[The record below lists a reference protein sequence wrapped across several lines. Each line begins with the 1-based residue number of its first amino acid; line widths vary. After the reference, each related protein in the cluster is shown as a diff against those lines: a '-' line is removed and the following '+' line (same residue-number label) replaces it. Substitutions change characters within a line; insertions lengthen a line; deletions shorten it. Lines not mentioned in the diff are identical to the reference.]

1 MKGMNRVKRG
11 REFRGI
17 LNYIFGRDK
26 DHKNAPGILIGGN
39 MSGDDPRTLAQEFGV
54 TRKLRPDIQK
64 PVWHNSLRLPR
75 DEHITPEQ
83 WTAIADDYMQRMG
96 FGSLHPRCYVLH
108 DDKEGQHIHIAASRI
123 ALDGALYLGKNENLA
138 STRIIQQLE
147 IEHGLTITKGPEYEN
162 GKIKMPKV
170 KNPSKPEMEKGLR
183 LEVKPPR
190 LVLQDLLNTAIQEP
204 KTVMQFV
211 KFLEEDG
218 VNVLPNVA
226 STKRLNGFSFEFGG
240 LSFKGSSLGDA
251 YKWSSLLRVIDYD
264 QDRDFAELAK
274 RKPVVGD
281 DGRNSSGI
289 ESIAGEIGHADSTST
304 GDLVHAGNQPGSGFI
319 HPETNHRALDT
330 GSYVRLA
337 EGYSESEPRPNTT
350 IRCDGSGAAPEGSVR
365 DAGVERLE
373 AQGGRNAD
381 TNRGDTGEVREGTK
395 DMEAVDDGNDRAVRN
410 PDRDTHEMAGGVM
423 AWNSR
428 FKQASAAR
436 KRGTSTSLS
445 DEQQHIQRDV
455 VKDARFANPIPYLQN
470 QGFAVKREG
479 RHYSVTSRGDEI
491 YRLTRK
497 DDGHFVWCTKEGDR
511 GGDFIALLV
520 EELGR
525 TFQQAVYDLSGAPR
539 VATGVAL
546 PVIRDARPVLLE
558 YNGDGKTAEAYLID
572 RGISK
577 NTILQAQIDGF
588 LRLQDNAVA
597 FLGRFAGEVRAVTL
611 RLLEPVM
618 SYDRTRQ
625 ITKMDLKGSDKRFPA
640 ALPGSKRHVW
650 IVEGGI
656 DALAVSDWHHHYHP
670 DHAGPIIIVSGGAG
684 VRGFLDMP
692 HVQEVLRQA
701 ESVMVTKDREKSS
714 EVQSRTDADHEKQI
728 MKIREIV
735 GDSVTVTEWVPPQG
749 CKDVADGWQQRVL
762 PDPEKGSGSGNP
774 LDSLVGSIVDGPR
787 DNRPTGDVSPFG

>member
-11 REFRGI
+11 RGFRGV
-17 LNYIFGRDK
+17 LNYVFGRDAE
-26 DHKNAPGILIGGN
+26 HKTSPGILVGGN
-39 MSGDDPRTLAQEFGV
+39 MSGHNPQSLAQEFGV
-54 TRKLRPDIQK
+54 TRNLRPDIEK
-64 PVWHNSLRLPR
+64 PVWHNSLRLPTGESLTN
-75 DEHITPEQ
+75 DA
-83 WTAIADDYMQRMG
+83 WVKIADNYMEKMG
-96 FGSLHPRCYVLH
+96 FGTLHPCCYVLH
-108 DDKEGQHIHIAASRI
+108 DDPEGQHIHITASRI

-162 GKIKMPKV
+162 GKIRMPEV

-190 LVLQDLLNTAIQEP
+190 LILQDLLNSAIQEP

-211 KFLEEDG
+211 KFLEDNG
-218 VNVLPNVA
+218 VIVLPNIA
-226 STKRLNGFSFEFGG
+226 STKRLNGFSFELGG
-240 LSFKGSSLGDA
+240 LSFKGSSLGNA

-281 DGRNSSGI
+281 DGRNSNGI
-289 ESIAGEIGHADSTST
+289 ESIAGEIGHADITSP
-304 GDLVHAGNQPGSGFI
+304 GALVHAGNQPGSGFI

-330 GSYVRLA
+330 GGCGWFA
-337 EGYSESEPRPNTT
+337 EGSPVSEPRPDTA
-350 IRCDGSGAAPEGSVR
+350 IRQDGSGAAPEGAVC

-381 TNRGDTGEVREGTK
+381 TNRRDTGEVREGTK
-395 DMEAVDDGNDRAVRN
+395 DMEAVDDGNHRAVRN
-410 PDRDTHEMAGGVM
+410 LDRDAHGRAGGVM

-436 KRGTSTSLS
+436 NRGTSTSIS
-445 DEQQHIQRDV
+445 DEQQHIQCDV
-455 VKDARFANPIPYLQN
+455 VKDAHYANPIPYLQN

-479 RHYSVTSRGDEI
+479 RHYSVTSYGDES

-497 DDGHFVWCTKEGDR
+497 DDGRFVWCTKEGDR
-511 GGDFIALLV
+511 GGDSIALLM
-520 EELGR
+520 EEFGR
-525 TFQQAVYDLSGAPR
+525 TFPQAVYDLSGAPR
-539 VATGVAL
+539 IATGVAL
-546 PVIRDARPVLLE
+546 PVIRDARPALLE
-558 YNGDGKTAEAYLID
+558 YNGDGKAAEAYLID

-577 NTILQAQIDGF
+577 NTILQAHLDGF

-597 FLGRFAGEVRAVTL
+597 FIGRFAGEIRAVTL
-611 RLLEPVM
+611 RLLDPVM
-618 SYDRTRQ
+618 SHDGIRQ
-625 ITKMDLKGSDKRFPA
+625 ITKMDLKGSDKRFSA
-640 ALPGSKRHVW
+640 ALPGHKRQVW

-656 DALAVSDWHHHYHP
+656 DALAVSDWHHHFYP
-670 DHAGPIIIVSGGAG
+670 DRAGPTIIVSGGAG

-701 ESVMVTKDREKSS
+701 ENVIITKDREKSL

-735 GDSVTVTEWVPPQG
+735 GASVAVTEWVPPQG
-749 CKDVADGWQQRVL
+749 CKDVAEAWQQRVL
-762 PDPEKGSGSGNP
+762 PNPEKPVGGSGKPVN
-774 LDSLVGSIVDGPR
+774 SLVVPIATVDI
-787 DNRPTGDVSPFG
+787 SP